1 MKNIRLLIIDDDEDY
16 MFLLK
21 DLLKES
27 DLSFE
32 IDEVGSS
39 KLALTKLKENEYDCV
54 VIDYLIPGVTGL
66 EVMKFAR
73 GLGIKTPF
81 IIFSA
86 YGDPELTE
94 ELIKQGAADFISKD
108 ELNLDVLQYKINA
121 VVSENLPDEIHMDG
135 LPVLNQPIGELMS
148 SPPHSINFEKTLD
161 EVVEKLNSFN
171 ISSLLVKKDSDYVG
185 IVTKSDLIRKAI
197 SQKLPRDS
205 TKVSVV
211 MTASILTL
219 GSDAPAKEAYE
230 FMKNKHIKHLVVT
243 QDNSIVGVVSLKN
256 LLEK

>member
-1 MKNIRLLIIDDDEDY
+1 MKNIRPLIIDDDEDY

-108 ELNLDVLQYKINA
+108 ELNLDVLQ
-121 VVSENLPDEIHMDG
+121 
-135 LPVLNQPIGELMS
+135 
-148 SPPHSINFEKTLD
+148 
-161 EVVEKLNSFN
+161 
-171 ISSLLVKKDSDYVG
+171 
-185 IVTKSDLIRKAI
+185 
-197 SQKLPRDS
+197 
-205 TKVSVV
+205 
-211 MTASILTL
+211 
-219 GSDAPAKEAYE
+219 
-230 FMKNKHIKHLVVT
+230 
-243 QDNSIVGVVSLKN
+243 
-256 LLEK
+256 

>member
-16 MFLLK
+16 MFPLK

-32 IDEVGSS
+32 IDKVGSS

-211 MTASILTL
+211 ITASILTL
-219 GSDAPAKEAYE
+219 GSDTPA
-230 FMKNKHIKHLVVT
+230 M
-243 QDNSIVGVVSLKN
+243 SL
-256 LLEK
+256 